1 MIPPL
6 HLVRTNR
13 PSPPVSAGWLASSD
27 PLDWLG
33 EVARCRAMGCD
44 VAIYPV
50 AASAADPRAVGVF
63 LLPLAGMV
71 KFSSRVQELTEI
83 ASRVHA
89 PLEAELSAGLLENE
103 SDYFFP
109 YRVHFFHPVFGL
121 IGFDPKDALPP
132 ARLLK
137 CPPERGLRWNG
148 AVPVERFAP
157 ELHALVVAA
166 PPDPNLMLDEAAKQI
181 GDQGGQLATESQGIG
196 EKLGMLGKGIAGG
209 FLLGAGWLVKGLG
222 LPSAASGDR
231 DSIRQWAEKNWQ
243 HLRDSRSR
251 EIDRLM
257 KLMETDPDLGLR
269 YALPLAGIE
278 QSRGTAQ
285 PSWKLGQNSTR
296 FSLGHGGGAIDGWD
310 IAHEAR
316 LKLERQYR
324 EAAMREI
331 SLGRYDRAAYIFGN
345 LLGDW
350 AGAARALA
358 DAGKHRDAV
367 AIYLHKLNNKS
378 AAAQCLEK
386 AGLLLQAAS
395 IYAEAKQFE
404 KAGDLHAQ
412 LGNHQQARELWHAE
426 VEVHRDPL
434 QKARILSTKLSERAA
449 ALALLDAVWMSG
461 NRADAALQAMFTIHR
476 ADGSEM
482 QALGLM
488 DRIFATQVAS
498 FPLAKKL
505 NLCHQEAQRWS
516 DAAFLT
522 RLEHHAYRHIG
533 ETLSQ
538 QKNGTAELLAFL
550 PKLVPGDIIL
560 ARDAE
565 RFSLRK
571 NPPKVPAS
579 GAPSGVL
586 RPLQVLL
593 ISRGVRW
600 DSLATTNKG
609 VSIAGYG
616 SDMLAVAQFRDN
628 ACRSSA
634 LRIANDPGNTE
645 VRHQVVMSAEGGSR
659 LFHFPERKTVH
670 YQSLDR
676 SASAADAAIS
686 TLRNIL
692 AAGVIGTNGE
702 FALLEYTATSSL
714 ALHIYSEAAE
724 LRRSFPID
732 LAPPDVLGLD
742 WRIAGHINHF
752 CFTAAGFLAWRHPD
766 GLFSTV
772 NLGEAPTSLHL
783 SPILHARQALIT
795 LADEVLL
802 LEVGKPGKPPETVNL
817 YSAQGT
823 RPVACFLPDG
833 SIVIAHETGGVVYA
847 RQNLVSACAT
857 LALPSDAGKPIDI
870 APRGDGGFAIL
881 TDQGNLLVFAR

>member
-13 PSPPVSAGWLASSD
+13 PLSPVSAGWLASTD
-27 PLDWLG
+27 PLDWMR
-33 EVARCRAMGCD
+33 ETARCRALGCD

-63 LLPLAGMV
+63 LLPLSAMV
-71 KFSSRVQELTEI
+71 KFSPRVQPLAEI
-83 ASRVHA
+83 APKVHA
-89 PLEAELSAGLLENE
+89 PQDSALSAGLLENE
-103 SDYFFP
+103 SNYFFP
-109 YRVHFFHPVFGL
+109 YRAHFFHPVFGL
-121 IGFDPKDALPP
+121 IGFDPKDALNP
-132 ARLLK
+132 ARLLQ
-137 CPPERGLRWNG
+137 CPPERALRWNG
-148 AVPVERFAP
+148 AVPVETFAP
-157 ELHALVVAA
+157 VLHALVVAA
-166 PPDPNLMLDEAAKQI
+166 PPDMNLMLDEAAKEI
-181 GDQGGQLATESQGIG
+181 GDQSGQLATESQGIG

-222 LPSAASGDR
+222 LPSAASGDS
-231 DSIRQWAEKNWQ
+231 DKLRQWAEKNWQ
-243 HLRDSRSR
+243 HLMDSRSR

-269 YALPLAGIE
+269 YAMPLAGIE

-285 PSWKLGQNSTR
+285 PTWKLGQNNTR

-310 IAHEAR
+310 IANEAR

-324 EAAMREI
+324 EAALREI

-367 AIYLHKLNNKS
+367 AIYLHKLNNRT

-404 KAGDLHAQ
+404 KAGDLHAHM
-412 LGNHQQARELWHAE
+412 GNHQQARELWYAE
-426 VEVHRDPL
+426 VEVQRDPL
-434 QKARILSTKLSERAA
+434 QKARILSTKLADLTA
-449 ALALLDAVWMSG
+449 ALALLDATWMSG
-461 NRADAALQAMFTIHR
+461 NRAEAALHAMFTIYR
-476 ADGSEM
+476 EDESLP
-482 QALGLM
+482 QALVLM
-488 DRIFATQVAS
+488 DRIFASLISSLTLV
-498 FPLAKKL
+498 KKL
-505 NLCHQEAQRWS
+505 NLCHQEALRWS
-516 DAAFLT
+516 NASFLT
-522 RLEHHAYRHIG
+522 SLENHAYRHIG
-533 ETLSQ
+533 ETLCK

-550 PKLVPGDIIL
+550 PKLVPGDIFL

-565 RFSLRK
+565 RFSLSK
-571 NPPKVPAS
+571 NPPKVPVS
-579 GAPSGVL
+579 GPPSGVL
-586 RPLQVLL
+586 RPQQV
-593 ISRGVRW
+593 ISIARGVRW
-600 DSLATTNKG
+600 DSLAMTPKG

-616 SDMLAVAQFRDN
+616 TDMLAVAQFLDN

-645 VRHQVVMSAEGGSR
+645 VRHHVVTSDQGSSR
-659 LFHFPERKTVH
+659 LFHFPENHAVH
-670 YQSLDR
+670 YMPLDR
-676 SASAADAAIS
+676 NSSPADNAIG
-686 TLRNIL
+686 TRRNIL
-692 AAGVIGTNGE
+692 AAGIIGTNGE

-714 ALHIYSEAAE
+714 VLHIYSESAE

-817 YSAQGT
+817 YSGPGT
-823 RPVACFLPDG
+823 HPIACYLQDG
-833 SIVIAHETGGVVYA
+833 SIVIAHDSGGVVYA
-847 RQNLVSACAT
+847 AQNLVTSCAT
-857 LALPSDAGKPIDI
+857 LSLPTDAGKPIDI
-870 APRGDGGFAIL
+870 TPRGDGGFAIL
-881 TDQGNLLVFAR
+881 TDLGNLLVFSR